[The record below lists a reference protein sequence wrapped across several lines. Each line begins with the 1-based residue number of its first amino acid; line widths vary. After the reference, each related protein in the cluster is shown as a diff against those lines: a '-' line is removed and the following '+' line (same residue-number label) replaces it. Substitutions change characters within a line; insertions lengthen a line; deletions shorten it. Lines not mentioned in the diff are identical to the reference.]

1 MTSPKRPL
9 RFAMLALAAAT
20 LATGVGVALP
30 QPAPAQSG
38 LTIFGGV
45 DSEYRLR
52 YLIDFNRPR
61 SRNSRYYL
69 QVARTKVPRDILSLE
84 VEYPE
89 SFPERRGRFDVNA
102 IELREG
108 DWRGGSV
115 IPVESIEWEEGSGR
129 IVITPEAP
137 IPANTNFVI
146 VMSRVVNPNR
156 YGYHYFNLNAMFQ
169 GDVINQ
175 YVGTWPLELGTD

>member
-1 MTSPKRPL
+1 MASPQRSL
-9 RFAMLALAAAT
+9 RLALLALAAAT
-20 LATGVGVALP
+20 MATGVGVALP

-45 DSEYRLR
+45 APEYRLR
-52 YLIDFNRPR
+52 YFIDFNSPR

-69 QVARTKVPRDILSLE
+69 QVARSKVTQAILSFE
-84 VEYPE
+84 IEYPE
-89 SFPERRGRFDVNA
+89 SFTERRGRLDFNA
-102 IELREG
+102 IQIRQG
-108 DWRGGSV
+108 DWRGGEV

-146 VMSRVVNPNR
+146 VMSNVVNPNR

-169 GDVINQ
+169 GDVLGRYI
-175 YVGTWPLELGTD
+175 GTWPMELGAD

>member
-1 MTSPKRPL
+1 MTSPKQPL

-45 DSEYRLR
+45 APEFRLR

-69 QVARTKVPRDILSLE
+69 QVARAMVTQDIVSFE
-84 VEYPE
+84 IEYPE
-89 SFPERRGRFDVNA
+89 SFTERRGRLDMNA
-102 IELREG
+102 IELRQG
-108 DWRGGSV
+108 DWRGGAV
-115 IPVESIEWEEGSGR
+115 IPVQSIEWEEGSGR
-129 IVITPEAP
+129 IVITPEEP
-137 IPANTNFVI
+137 IPANSNFVI
-146 VMSRVVNPNR
+146 VMSNVVNPNR

-169 GDVINQ
+169 GDVIGR
-175 YVGTWPLELGTD
+175 YVGTWPLELGAD